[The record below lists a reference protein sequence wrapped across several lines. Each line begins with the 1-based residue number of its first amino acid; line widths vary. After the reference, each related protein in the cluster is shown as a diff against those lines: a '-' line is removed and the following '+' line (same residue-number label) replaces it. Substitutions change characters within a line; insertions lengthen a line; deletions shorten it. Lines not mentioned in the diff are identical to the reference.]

1 MASVRHYDNP
11 QGVIPAVLMPFTS
24 ELEVNE
30 KAYRRHLADVGSVE
44 GISAITING
53 HAAEVASLT
62 LEEQYRAIAVTKEV
76 LEERVPT
83 VVAVYTNSSLE
94 AGRIARRAQDEG
106 ANGLLVFPPEVMVL
120 GGNMR
125 PEVIQ
130 AHYQRITDASDLPI
144 IHYQFP
150 LNSNLAIPLPTLLEL
165 CSRFP
170 SIKAIK
176 DNCGDG
182 NLHERQI
189 RELKDLDRPVKTLTT
204 HSGWL
209 LGSLALGCDGLL
221 SGAGSVIANLQVAL
235 FRAVQAGDVNA
246 AKAINDK
253 IYPTVRAFYNH
264 PLLDMHNR
272 MKEALVIVGRW
283 DEAYVRPPLVKP
295 TGAEIDH
302 IRHCLSQAGLT
313 SETLYKK
320 VA

>member
-11 QGVIPAVLMPFTS
+11 QGVIPAVLMPFNAD
-24 ELEVNE
+24 LEVNE
-30 KAYRRHLADVGSVE
+30 KAYRNHLADVGSVE

-62 LEEQYRAIAVTKEV
+62 LDEQYRAIAVTKEV
-76 LEERVPT
+76 LDERVPT
-83 VVAVYTNSSLE
+83 IVAVYTNSSLE
-94 AGRIARRAQDEG
+94 AARIARRAQDEG
-106 ANGLLVFPPEVMVL
+106 SNALLVFPPEVMVL
-120 GGNMR
+120 GGHMR
-125 PEVIQ
+125 PEM
-130 AHYQRITDASDLPI
+130 AYEHYKRITDASDLPI

-189 RELKDLDRPVKTLTT
+189 RELKALDRPVKTLTT
-204 HSGWL
+204 HSSWL

-235 FRAVQAGDVNA
+235 FRAVQAGDLNA

-253 IYPTVRAFYNH
+253 IYPTVRAFYDH

-272 MKEALVIVGRW
+272 MKEALVILGRW
-283 DEAYVRPPLVKP
+283 DEANVRPPLVKP
-295 TGAEIDH
+295 TITEIEK
-302 IRHCLSQAGLT
+302 IRRCLAQAGLT
-313 SETLYKK
+313 AETLYGK
-320 VA
+320 VS